1 MKNRKKRLYYRKMNQ
16 QEETIMKIAF
26 IGAGKMATAIG
37 RGLMNSAG
45 VKWEAAACDP
55 LPKARE
61 NFTKVTSIPCFE
73 SMAEALQGADVVLL
87 AVKPQY
93 AAAALKEASP
103 MLGKVLLISI
113 AAGLPIDKLALMAQT
128 TRIIRVMPNTPAL
141 AGAGMSCFAPGGTV
155 SAQDITWAESILKS
169 IGRCRQVPEK
179 LMDAVTGLS
188 GSGPAY
194 VFEFIMALADG
205 GVYEG
210 LPRDVALELA
220 AQTVFGSA
228 KMVLESTESPAV
240 LRDAVISPAGTT
252 ARGVAKLDEG
262 AFRST
267 VVKAVIAAAERSA
280 ELGKL

>member
-1 MKNRKKRLYYRKMNQ
+1 MKKRTKQNVISRQ
-16 QEETIMKIAF
+16 PEETMMKIAF
-26 IGAGKMATAIG
+26 IGAGKMASAIG

-55 LPKARE
+55 LEKARE

-73 SMAEALQGADVVLL
+73 SMTEALQGADVVLL

-93 AAAALKEASP
+93 AAAALKEAAP
-103 MLGKVLLISI
+103 MLEKALLISI

-141 AGAGMSCFAPGGTV
+141 AGEGMSCFAPGRTV
-155 SAQDITWAESILKS
+155 SAQDITWAESILRS

-220 AQTVFGSA
+220 AQTVYGSA

-252 ARGVAKLDEG
+252 ARGVARLDEG

>member
-1 MKNRKKRLYYRKMNQ
+1 
-16 QEETIMKIAF
+16 MKIAF
-26 IGAGKMATAIG
+26 IGAGKMASAIG

-61 NFTKVTSIPCFE
+61 NFTRVTSIPCYE
-73 SMAEALQGADVVLL
+73 SMAQALQGADVVLL

-93 AAAALKEASP
+93 AAAALKEAAP

-267 VVKAVIAAAERSA
+267 VVKAVVAASERSA

>member
-1 MKNRKKRLYYRKMNQ
+1 MLFRSD
-16 QEETIMKIAF
+16 A
-26 IGAGKMATAIG
+26 
-37 RGLMNSAG
+37 
-45 VKWEAAACDP
+45 
-55 LPKARE
+55 
-61 NFTKVTSIPCFE
+61 
-73 SMAEALQGADVVLL
+73 VLL
-87 AVKPQY
+87 AVKPQF
-93 AAAALKEASP
+93 AAEALDRIAPLLK
-103 MLGKVLLISI
+103 GKLLISI
-113 AAGLPIDKLALMAQT
+113 VAGWPLALLEKHAKT
-128 TRIIRVMPNTPAL
+128 GRIVRVMPNTPAL
-141 AGAGMSCFAPGGTV
+141 AGEGMSCFAPGKSV

-267 VVKAVIAAAERSA
+267 VVKAVIAATERSA